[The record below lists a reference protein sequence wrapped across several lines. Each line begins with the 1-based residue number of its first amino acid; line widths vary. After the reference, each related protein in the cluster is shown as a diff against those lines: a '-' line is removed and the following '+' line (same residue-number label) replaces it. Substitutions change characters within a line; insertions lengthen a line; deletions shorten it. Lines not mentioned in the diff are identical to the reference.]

1 MTQFVYLHARSAG
14 VYTVGHY
21 DPSNNGWEP
30 ESDHRTDGEA
40 AARAHY
46 LNGGNPGFDKLVAAL
61 IVARKAFETD
71 THSSPEFNTGHIKII
86 DEALKAAGVTP

>member
-1 MTQFVYLHARSAG
+1 MTNFVYIHAKAAG

-30 ESDHRTDGEA
+30 ESDHGTAEQA

-46 LNGGNPGFDKLVAAL
+46 LNGGNPAFDQLVAAL
-61 IVARKAFETD
+61 VLARQAIKTDQHSTPAFVTE
-71 THSSPEFNTGHIKII
+71 HLKII
-86 DEALKAAGVTP
+86 DAALSAAGVAP